1 MAENT
6 LYDALIVG
14 GGPAGLSIALG
25 LSRLNR
31 RKVVFT
37 KPQGAGFRN
46 EGAHEIHNILTRDC
60 TPPAE
65 FRKIAREQIE
75 KYRTTEFVEAEIV
88 SVKKLESN
96 DGFSSFEAVDSE
108 GRKWRG
114 RKLALAMGCVE
125 VLPTDIPGYKEN
137 WPQNIYQCLF
147 CDGYE
152 RTHLPAGVLG
162 LSPVHAHGAQ
172 MMSLLVTESSGPP
185 TVFTNG
191 PIPDTEPMQKALGV
205 VKALGC
211 KVETAKVTELV
222 PAKAP
227 EVGVTVVLEDGRQ
240 FKMGYLHD
248 KPPVVLAGKE
258 LIKSLGLSIDAHPV
272 MGEHVKGVEMMG
284 NTSVPGVFVAG
295 DAGTPIKV
303 AANAMSSGKF
313 ASISVNIITILV
325 QDYL

>member
-108 GRKWRG
+108 GRKWR
-114 RKLALAMGCVE
+114 
-125 VLPTDIPGYKEN
+125 YKEN

-303 AANAMSSGKF
+303 AANAMSSGATVAAGIIGQLTGEDVQRRL
-313 ASISVNIITILV
+313 ASTSK
-325 QDYL
+325 